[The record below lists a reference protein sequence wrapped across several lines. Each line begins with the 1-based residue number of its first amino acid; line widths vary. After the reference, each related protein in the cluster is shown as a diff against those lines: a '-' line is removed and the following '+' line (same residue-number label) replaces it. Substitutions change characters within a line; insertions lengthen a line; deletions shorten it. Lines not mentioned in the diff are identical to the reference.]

1 MRLLHRSLTFCLA
14 TASIAF
20 CCLVL
25 GRALHG
31 QQPGDPPVVAA
42 NPVPPG
48 ESIIEAVFVLD
59 TTGSMGGLIQG
70 AKEKIW
76 SIANTLIAGEP
87 KPIIKFGL
95 VGYRDRADAYI
106 TKTTPLTG
114 DIDAVYTE
122 LMAFA
127 AQGGG
132 DGPESVNQALHEAVT
147 KIAWSKESGIYRVI
161 FLVGDYPPH
170 MDYQDDVKYQES
182 CKLAATAHIVIN
194 TIQCGDYTPTT
205 PCWQEIARLAEGR
218 FFQVAQSGG
227 AVTVATPF
235 DEKLTSLARELDGTR
250 VYYGTA
256 EEQAH
261 GKLQNEA
268 ADHIT
273 MGATTTSNAERAAY
287 NAKTASAGPAGPSAS
302 VSAFDSDHSK
312 DFINDLT
319 AGTITLD
326 KVDEKQLPENMR
338 KMTAKEREAYVK
350 ELQEKRKQ
358 LVTQITDLSAQR
370 SEFQQQELARLG
382 EKGKDSFDA
391 AIVEAVTSQRATTV
405 KPAPE
410 AKEEAPGTET
420 GGE

>member
-1 MRLLHRSLTFCLA
+1 MRLLHRSGIFFFAIAL
-14 TASIAF
+14 IAF
-20 CCLVL
+20 CCLSL
-25 GRALHG
+25 GGALRG
-31 QQPGDPPVVAA
+31 QQPGDPPAITE

-76 SIANTLIAGEP
+76 SIANTLVTNEP

-95 VGYRDRADAYI
+95 IGYRDRSDAYI
-106 TKTTPLTG
+106 TKITPLTG
-114 DIDAVYTE
+114 DIDAVYTD
-122 LMAFA
+122 LMAFTA
-127 AQGGG
+127 EGGG

-147 KIAWSKESGIYRVI
+147 KIAWSKASGIYRVI

-170 MDYQDDVKYQES
+170 MDYEDDVKYQES
-182 CKLAATAHIVIN
+182 CRLATEAHIVIN
-194 TIQCGDYTPTT
+194 TIQCGGYEPTT
-205 PCWQEIARLAEGR
+205 PFWQEIARLAEGR

-250 VYYGTA
+250 LYYGTK

-268 ADHIT
+268 ADEIT
-273 MGATTTSNAERAAY
+273 LRASVSSNAERAAY
-287 NAKTASAGPAGPSAS
+287 NAKTAPAGPAGPSAS
-302 VSAFDSDHSK
+302 VSAFDSDSSK

-326 KVDEKQLPENMR
+326 KVDEKLLPENMR
-338 KMTAKEREAYVK
+338 KMTAGEREAYVK

-358 LVTQITDLSAQR
+358 LLEQITGLSAQR
-370 SEFQQQELARLG
+370 AQFQQQELARLG

-391 AIVEAVTSQRATTV
+391 AIVEAVTTQRAARQDTTA
-405 KPAPE
+405 PAREEPAAE
-410 AKEEAPGTET
+410 AKTE
-420 GGE
+420 